1 MFQERDSIRKNS
13 LILGAVALVT
23 GTLLATTYLATA
35 DKIADAQ
42 RQAEQKAL
50 LEILPLEQ
58 HSNDLLMDVVPIP
71 KQQRETLGLDRGGN
85 IHIGREANG
94 QVNALIMPAVAKDGY
109 SGDIHMIIGIR
120 VDGTVAGIRITE
132 HRETP
137 GLGDK
142 VELKKSDWVLAFNGK
157 SLNDPDAGNWAVKKD
172 GGEFDQ
178 FTGATIT
185 PRAVINQVK
194 KALQYFEQHKEQ
206 LLKAS
211 QSVKALPSNSGET
224 P

>member
-1 MFQERDSIRKNS
+1 MSTERASIRKNS

-23 GTLLATTYLATA
+23 GTLLATTQVATK
-35 DKIADAQ
+35 DKIALAQ

-50 LEILPLEQ
+50 LEILPIEQ
-58 HSNDLLMDVVPIP
+58 HSNDLLMDVVPVP
-71 KQQRETLGLDRGGN
+71 EQHWELLGLDKGGQ
-85 IHIGREANG
+85 IHIGRDENG
-94 QVNALIMPAVAKDGY
+94 QVNALILPTVAKDGY

-120 VDGTVAGIRITE
+120 VDGTVAGVRITD

-142 VELKKSDWVLAFNGK
+142 VELKKSNWVLSFNGK
-157 SLNDPDAGNWAVKKD
+157 SLSQTGVGAWAVKKD

-185 PRAVINQVK
+185 PRAVVNQIRQV
-194 KALQYFEQHKEQ
+194 LYYFEQDKER
-206 LLKAS
+206 LLKQAQKPAGS
-211 QSVKALPSNSGET
+211 DK
-224 P
+224 